1 MTEGRRAYHRPSDVR
16 AAFAGLVALSL
27 STFVAITTELLP
39 VGLLPQIAV
48 GVSVSESTAGL
59 LVSVYA
65 LLVAALA
72 FPLTSWTRTL
82 PRKPLIV
89 GTLLAYAASNV
100 IVALAP
106 NFGMVAAGRALGGIS
121 HALFFSVAIGYA
133 SRLVRPEFTG
143 RALTIATLGGS
154 AGFVIGVPMTT
165 SLGTA
170 LGWRAAFWILAVI
183 CALMALVVIW
193 LLPPV
198 EMIAPSHDDAPAPA
212 GARRAVA
219 RVGTVNTLAF
229 LGHYS
234 VYTFISVML
243 LGAGLSESSVGPV
256 LLVFGAVG
264 LLGVWFAGTFVDK
277 RPRWATLMA
286 LGTVGVGLL
295 GVGLAYPHL
304 WPLLIIGLVWLAA
317 FGSLPAIIQAA
328 AIRAHYGS
336 PDIAGA
342 LVNSTA
348 NAGIGIGAAL
358 GGGVLAA
365 LGLAALPYVG
375 AGIVLVA
382 VVLVAVS
389 KRAFP
394 ADPPRT

>member
-1 MTEGRRAYHRPSDVR
+1 MTEPRRAYHRPGDVR

-39 VGLLPQIAV
+39 VGLLPQIAS

-72 FPLTSWTRTL
+72 FPLTAWTRSL

-89 GTLLAYAASNV
+89 ATLVGYAASNV
-100 IVALAP
+100 IVAVAP
-106 NFGMVAAGRALGGIS
+106 NFAMIAAGRALGGIA

-154 AGFVIGVPMTT
+154 AGFVVGVPLTT

-170 LGWRAAFWILAVI
+170 LGWRAAFWVLALL
-183 CALMALVVIW
+183 CALMALVVVW

-198 EMIAPSHDDAPAPA
+198 EMLAASPDDAPRPTGSV
-212 GARRAVA
+212 GALAT
-219 RVGTVNTLAF
+219 VGAVNTLAF
-229 LGHYS
+229 LGHYA

-243 LGAGLSESSVGPV
+243 LGAGLAESSVGPV
-256 LLVFGAVG
+256 LLAFGAVG
-264 LLGVWFAGTFVDK
+264 LLGVWFAGTFVDR

-286 LGTVGVGLL
+286 LGTVAVGLL
-295 GVGLAYPHL
+295 GAGLAYPHL
-304 WPLLIIGLVWLAA
+304 WPLLAVGLVWLAA

-328 AIRAHYGS
+328 AIRAHQGS
-336 PDIAGA
+336 PDTAGA

-348 NAGIGIGAAL
+348 NAGIGLGAAL
-358 GGGVLAA
+358 GGGVLAVSGIA
-365 LGLAALPYVG
+365 VLPFVG
-375 AGIVLVA
+375 AAIVLVA
-382 VVLVAVS
+382 VLVVVFAR
-389 KRAFP
+389 RAFP
-394 ADPPRT
+394 ADPPRS